1 MGTLAMKNYYEVE
14 HSNILKTYVSEI
26 ANLHNDDVLLKQ
38 MPLRNKVP
46 RFKKL

>member
-1 MGTLAMKNYYEVE
+1 MKKYYEVE
-14 HSNILKTYVSEI
+14 HSNILKTYVNEI

-38 MPLRNKVP
+38 MRLRNEVP